1 MGHSKITGALDLF
14 RLLAALLVVAV
25 HTSPLYTMDETA
37 DFVLTRIIGRFAV
50 PFFIMVTGYFLYTA
64 IAKRDNAYIKGFVL
78 KIGTIYLISIILFLP
93 INFYSGYFGEKFL
106 WGDLIKDILFDG
118 TFYHLWYLPAM
129 ILGVFLVTVGIQ
141 RFGFTISFLV
151 AILLYGIGLLGDSYY
166 GIVQQTDIL
175 TSFYDMIFTLFEYTR
190 NGLFFIPIYLLLG
203 MAISKSN
210 NRLSTKQIVTGLVIS
225 SVLLLIEGLLL
236 NSLSWQRHD
245 SMYILLVPCMY
256 FLFLFSLQ
264 LPGKNSKTLR
274 DLSLI
279 IYLIH
284 PWMIVLVRGFAKV
297 IDQEQLFIYNNFIH
311 YLIVSFLSLFA
322 GWILTKFSPKGRKR
336 KIDLLPDNRAWV
348 EIDLAALR
356 HNAKELQ
363 RILPSHCQLMP
374 VVKANAY
381 GHGDVAIA
389 RELMRAGLKMFAVA
403 TLAEGVR
410 LRQNGIKG
418 DILIL
423 GYTNPKELASL
434 EKYQLIQTVVDFPY
448 ALMLNQYPKK
458 VRVHIKIDTGMHRL
472 GVNVENLAEIEK
484 VFECKNLKV
493 EGMFSH
499 LSTADSL
506 ADEDVRFTQKQIQQ
520 FNQMIDLLKAKGYHT
535 GKLHIQGS
543 YGILNYPDLVCDYAR
558 PGIALYGVL
567 SADDKIRA
575 SVHLKPVLSL
585 KARIALIKEIQ
596 PGEVISYGRQFTAK
610 SNMKIATVTIGY
622 ADGIPRRLYENNAYV
637 MLHSKRAPII
647 GRICMDQLM
656 IDVSHIHEVENNDV
670 VTIIGVDGTEQIRC
684 EDIARQSGTIT
695 NEILSGLGPR
705 LDYVYLD

>member
-1 MGHSKITGALDLF
+1 MGQLKNTGALDIF
-14 RLLAALLVVAV
+14 RVIAAFLVVAI
-25 HTSPLYTMDETA
+25 HTSPLYTMNETA
-37 DFVLTRIIGRFAV
+37 DFVLTRIIGRIAV
-50 PFFIMVTGYFLYTA
+50 PFFIMVTGYFLYTS
-64 IAKRDNAYIKGFVL
+64 IARRDKAYIKGFVL
-78 KIGTIYLISIILFLP
+78 KIGAIYLISMILFLP
-93 INFYSGYFGEKFL
+93 INFYSGYMEENLL
-106 WGDLIKDILFDG
+106 WGNLIKDILFDG

-129 ILGVFLVTVGIQ
+129 ILGVLLVTSGIQ
-141 RFGFTISFLV
+141 RFGFTMSFLV
-151 AILLYGIGLLGDSYY
+151 AILLYGMGLLGDSYY
-166 GIVQQTDIL
+166 GLVQQTHIL
-175 TSFYDMIFTLFEYTR
+175 TTFYDVIFTLFDYTR
-190 NGLFFIPIYLLLG
+190 NGLFFVPIYLLLG
-203 MAISKSN
+203 MVISKSN
-210 NRLSTKQIVTGLVIS
+210 KRISTKHIVIGLVVS
-225 SVLLLIEGLLL
+225 SVFLLIEGLLL

-256 FLFLFSLQ
+256 FLFLFLLQ
-264 LPGKNSKTLR
+264 LPGKNTKTLR
-274 DLSLI
+274 NLSLI

-297 IDQEQLFIYNNFIH
+297 IHQEQLFINNNFIH
-311 YLIVSFLSLFA
+311 YLTVSFLSFLA
-322 GWILTKFSPKGRKR
+322 AWIVTYFLPKGRKR
-336 KIDLLPDNRAWV
+336 KIDLSPDNRAWV

-363 RILPSHCQLMP
+363 RILPNHCQLMP

-389 RELMRAGLKMFAVA
+389 RELMRAGLKMFAIA

-410 LRQNGIKG
+410 LRQYGIKG

-434 EKYQLIQTVVDFPY
+434 EKYNLIQTVVDFPY
-448 ALMLNQYPKK
+448 ARTLNEYPKK

-499 LSTADSL
+499 LSVSDSL
-506 ADEDVRFTQKQIQQ
+506 VEEDVEFTQKQIQQ
-520 FNQMIDLLKAKGYHT
+520 FYQMIDSLKAKGYDT
-535 GKLHIQGS
+535 GKLHIQAS
-543 YGILNYPDLVCDYAR
+543 YGILNYPDLACDYAR
-558 PGIALYGVL
+558 AGIALYGVL
-567 SADDKIRA
+567 SADDKVRA
-575 SVHLKPVLSL
+575 NVHLKPVLAL

-610 SNMKIATVTIGY
+610 SKMKIATVTIGY

-637 MLHSKRAPII
+637 ILHSKTAPII

-656 IDVSHIHEVENNDV
+656 IDVSHIHEVKNNDV

-684 EDIARQSGTIT
+684 EDIARQCGTIT
-695 NEILSGLGPR
+695 NDILSGLGPR
-705 LDYVYLD
+705 LDYVYLH